1 MQRPELVLFD
11 LDGTLVDSVPDL
23 AYSINQAMQMLGL
36 PMHGEDQIRSW
47 VGRGADKLVK
57 AALTGEMDGEPDEAL
72 FNKAFD
78 LFSDIYIQNT
88 SQRSKLYPGVRE
100 AIDHMR
106 SIGCKLG
113 CVTNKRARFT
123 ESVLKS
129 LQLLDDFAIVVSGDT
144 LPKKKPDPEPLI
156 YAAETVGVAPHQSL
170 MVGDSVNDLRAARAA
185 NMPVMCVTYGYNH
198 GEKIA
203 DSHPD
208 LLVDS
213 LAELVELFPQ

>member
-1 MQRPELVLFD
+1 MERPELVLFD

-23 AYSINQAMQMLGL
+23 AYSINQAMQKLGM
-36 PMHGEDQIRSW
+36 PMHSEDQIRSW

-57 AALTGEMDGEPDEAL
+57 AALTGRMDVEPDEEL
-72 FNKAFD
+72 FKKAFD

-100 AIDHMR
+100 ALDHMR

-113 CVTNKRARFT
+113 CVTNKRGRFT
-123 ESVLKS
+123 EPVLKS
-129 LQLLDDFAIVVSGDT
+129 LQLFDDFSIVVSGDT
-144 LPKKKPDPEPLI
+144 LQKKKPDPDPLLF
-156 YAAETVGVAPHQSL
+156 AAEFVGVTPEQTL

-185 NMPVMCVTYGYNH
+185 NMPVICVTYGYNH

-203 DSHPD
+203 DSNPD

-213 LAELVELFPQ
+213 LAEMMALFPQ